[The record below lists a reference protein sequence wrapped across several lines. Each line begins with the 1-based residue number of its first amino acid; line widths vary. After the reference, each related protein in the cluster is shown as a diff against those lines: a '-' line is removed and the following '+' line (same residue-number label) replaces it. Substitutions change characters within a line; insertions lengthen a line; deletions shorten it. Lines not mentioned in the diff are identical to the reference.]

1 MGMSGNLRWKAL
13 LIAIVTIVSLVYLS
27 ASISDQFPEWW
38 PKKQIKLGLDLQGG
52 THLLLEVETS
62 KAVENAVERVS
73 GDLKD
78 SLLKKGIRYSK
89 LERVS
94 GKEILVEFQSSAYMD
109 KIKEALDSE
118 FFNLKELP
126 TKDDK
131 GCLSVRLGLSDKEVE
146 HIEKFAVDQG
156 LETIRNRIDQFGVS
170 EPIIQRQGE
179 KNILV
184 QLPGIKDIKRAKD
197 LIGKTALLEFKL
209 VDDEH
214 SIEDA
219 STGNIPSGD
228 EVLYQKI
235 VDREAERVVNKPYL
249 LKEKTLMTGDVITDA
264 KVRIDSQYQTP
275 YVTMEF
281 DNRGKRLFD
290 RITAANVNKRL
301 AIVLDKNVYS
311 APVIQER
318 ISGGSAQ
325 ITGSFTAEEAH
336 DLAIVLRAGSLPA
349 PVRYIEERTVG
360 PSLGRD
366 SIHSGVISII
376 IGGIVVIL
384 FMMFYYKLSG
394 VVANM
399 ALILNIILIMAAMA
413 AFQATLTL
421 PGIAGIVLTIGMAV
435 DANILILERTREEL
449 LLGKTPRSAIDAGY
463 DRAFRT
469 ILDSNLTT
477 LITAALLFQFG
488 TGPVKGF
495 AVTLTIGIVA
505 SFFTALFVTRF
516 IYDLVLTKRRVRT
529 LSI

>member
-1 MGMSGNLRWKAL
+1 MSGNLRWKAL
-13 LIAIVTIVSLVYLS
+13 LIAIVTIVSLLYLS
-27 ASISDQFPEWW
+27 TSISDQLPEWW

-62 KAVENAVERVS
+62 KAVENAVERVA

-89 LERVS
+89 LERTN
-94 GKEILVEFQSSAYMD
+94 GNEILIEFQDSVYMD
-109 KIKEALDSE
+109 KLKRVLDAE
-118 FFNLKELP
+118 FFNLKEL
-126 TKDDK
+126 TSKDYK
-131 GCLSVRLGLSDKEVE
+131 EKPSVRLGFSAKEVE
-146 HIEKFAVDQG
+146 RIEKFAVDQS
-156 LETIRNRIDQFGVS
+156 LETIRNRIDQFGIS
-170 EPIIQRQGE
+170 EPIIQREGE

-209 VDDEH
+209 VDEEH

-219 STGNIPSGD
+219 SGGRIPPGD
-228 EVLYQKI
+228 EVLYQRI
-235 VDREAERVVNKPYL
+235 VNRETERVEKRPYVL
-249 LKEKTLMTGDVITDA
+249 QEKALMTGDVITDA
-264 KVRIDSQYQTP
+264 RVRIDSQYQTP

-290 RITAANVNKRL
+290 RVTAENVKKRL

-366 SIHSGVISII
+366 SIHSGIVSII
-376 IGGIVVIL
+376 VGGIIVIF

-399 ALILNIILIMAAMA
+399 ALVLNIILIMAAMA

-435 DANILILERTREEL
+435 DANILILERIREEL
-449 LLGKTPRSAIDAGY
+449 FLGKTPRSAIDTGY
-463 DRAFRT
+463 ERAFLT
-469 ILDSNLTT
+469 IIDTHITT
-477 LITAALLFQFG
+477 LVTAALLFQFG

-495 AVTLTIGIVA
+495 AVTLSIGIVI
-505 SFFTALFVTRF
+505 SFFTAIYVTKF

>member
-1 MGMSGNLRWKAL
+1 MSGNLRWKAL
-13 LIAIVTIVSLVYLS
+13 LIAIITIVSLVYLS
-27 ASISDQFPEWW
+27 TSISDQFPEWW

-89 LERVS
+89 LERIN
-94 GKEILVEFQSSAYMD
+94 GNEILIEFQNSVYMD
-109 KIKEALDSE
+109 KLKGVLDSE
-118 FFNLKELP
+118 FFNLKEL
-126 TKDDK
+126 TAKDYK
-131 GCLSVRLGLSDKEVE
+131 EKSSVRLGFSAKEVE
-146 HIEKFAVDQG
+146 HIEKFAVDQS

-170 EPIIQRQGE
+170 EPIIQKEGE

-184 QLPGIKDIKRAKD
+184 QLPGIKDIKRAKN

-209 VDDEH
+209 VDEGY

-219 STGNIPSGD
+219 LGGNIPSGD
-228 EVLYQKI
+228 EVLYQRV
-235 VDREAERVVNKPYL
+235 VDRETERVVNKPYL

-264 KVRIDSQYQTP
+264 KVRIDSQFHTP

-325 ITGSFTAEEAH
+325 ITGSFTTEEAH

-366 SIHSGVISII
+366 SIHSGIVSII
-376 IGGIVVIL
+376 VGGIVVIL

-394 VVANM
+394 VGANI
-399 ALILNIILIMAAMA
+399 ALVLNIILMMAALA
-413 AFQATLTL
+413 VFQATLTL
-421 PGIAGIVLTIGMAV
+421 PGIAGIVLTIGIAV
-435 DANILILERTREEL
+435 DANILILERIREEL
-449 LLGKTPRSAIDAGY
+449 LLGKTPRSAVDTGY
-463 DRAFRT
+463 NRAFLT
-469 ILDSNLTT
+469 IVDTHVTT
-477 LITAALLFQFG
+477 LVTAALLFQFG

-495 AVTLTIGIVA
+495 AVTLSIGIVI
-505 SFFTALFVTRF
+505 SFFTAIYITRF
-516 IYDLVLTKRRVRT
+516 IYDLVLTKKRVRA